1 MASKTA
7 ELRELTDDQLLERAE
22 SAKEELF
29 NLRFQLATGQ
39 LDDSSSIKKTRHEI
53 ARIATVMRERDI
65 EAAQLAAMDAGP
77 DSPEMDAEA
86 RAPGTEA
93 RDEPGTERER

>member
-1 MASKTA
+1 MPSKSA
-7 ELRELTDDQLLERAE
+7 ELRELTDGQLLERAE

-39 LDDSSSIKKTRHEI
+39 LDDSSSIKKIRHEI

-65 EAAQLAAMDAGP
+65 ESRLDALAADT
-77 DSPEMDAEA
+77 
-86 RAPGTEA
+86 PG
-93 RDEPGTERER
+93 EPGTETER

>member
-1 MASKTA
+1 VASKTA
-7 ELRELTDDQLLERAE
+7 ELRELTDDQLRERAE

-39 LDDSSSIKKTRHEI
+39 LDDSSSIKKVRHEI

-65 EAAQLAAMDAGP
+65 EARLDALAV
-77 DSPEMDAEA
+77 EA
-86 RAPGTEA
+86 PA
-93 RDEPGTERER
+93 EPGTGPRTEKER

>member
-7 ELRELTDDQLLERAE
+7 ELRDLTDEQLVERAE

-39 LDDSSSIKKTRHEI
+39 LDDSSSIKKIRHEI

-65 EAAQLAAMDAGP
+65 EATSVAAA
-77 DSPEMDAEA
+77 AEQ
-86 RAPGTEA
+86 APAEPRTE
-93 RDEPGTERER
+93 DEQ

>member
-7 ELRELTDDQLLERAE
+7 ELRELTDEQLLERAE

-39 LDDSSSIKKTRHEI
+39 LDDSSSIKKVRHEI
-53 ARIATVMRERDI
+53 ARIATVMSQRDI
-65 EAAQLAAMDAGP
+65 EAARAIAT
-77 DSPEMDAEA
+77 DAEA
-86 RAPGTEA
+86 EA
-93 RDEPGTERER
+93 REEAPDEQGSER

>member
-7 ELRELTDDQLLERAE
+7 ELHELTDEQLLERAE

-39 LDDSSSIKKTRHEI
+39 LDDSSSIKKIRHEI

-65 EAAQLAAMDAGP
+65 EEARAAAMDA
-77 DSPEMDAEA
+77 EAEA
-86 RAPGTEA
+86 PEEA
-93 RDEPGTERER
+93 GDER

>member
-39 LDDSSSIKKTRHEI
+39 LDNSSSIKKVRHEI

-65 EAAQLAAMDAGP
+65 EARLDAIAA
-77 DSPEMDAEA
+77 AEA
-86 RAPGTEA
+86 PPEPRTEK
-93 RDEPGTERER
+93 EQ

>member
-7 ELRELTDDQLLERAE
+7 ELRELTDAQLLERAE

-39 LDDSSSIKKTRHEI
+39 LDDSSSIKKVRHEI
-53 ARIATVMRERDI
+53 ARIATVMRQRDF
-65 EAAQLAAMDAGP
+65 EAAAT
-77 DSPEMDAEA
+77 DAEA
-86 RAPGTEA
+86 GGAGTQLGTES
-93 RDEPGTERER
+93 ER

>member
-1 MASKTA
+1 MPSKAA
-7 ELRELTDDQLLERAE
+7 ELRELTDQQLLERAE

-39 LDDSSSIKKTRHEI
+39 LDNPSTIKKVRHEI

-65 EAAQLAAMDAGP
+65 EARLDALVVAAETRSATETE
-77 DSPEMDAEA
+77 PE
-86 RAPGTEA
+86 RGTQE
-93 RDEPGTERER
+93 ER

>member
-7 ELRELTDDQLLERAE
+7 ELRELTDAQLLERAE

-39 LDDSSSIKKTRHEI
+39 LDDSSSIKKVRHEI
-53 ARIATVMRERDI
+53 ARIATVMRQRDD
-65 EAAQLAAMDAGP
+65 EAAVP
-77 DSPEMDAEA
+77 DVETEA
-86 RAPGTEA
+86 VGTDDPGTESK
-93 RDEPGTERER
+93 R

>member
-7 ELRELTDDQLLERAE
+7 ELRELTDEQLLERAE

-39 LDDSSSIKKTRHEI
+39 LDNSSSIKKVRHEI
-53 ARIATVMRERDI
+53 ARVATVMRERDI
-65 EAAQLAAMDAGP
+65 EARLDAVAAAQQAP
-77 DSPEMDAEA
+77 AEP
-86 RAPGTEA
+86 RTEK
-93 RDEPGTERER
+93 EQ

>member
-1 MASKTA
+1 MSSKTA

-39 LDDSSSIKKTRHEI
+39 LDDSSSIKKIRHEI
-53 ARIATVMRERDI
+53 ARIATVMRQRDI
-65 EAAQLAAMDAGP
+65 EEARVAAI
-77 DSPEMDAEA
+77 DAEA
-86 RAPGTEA
+86 GDEQGPRTEKK
-93 RDEPGTERER
+93 R

>member
-1 MASKTA
+1 MPSKAA
-7 ELRELTDDQLLERAE
+7 ELRELTDQQLLERAE

-39 LDDSSSIKKTRHEI
+39 LDNPSTIKKVRHEI

-65 EAAQLAAMDAGP
+65 EARLDALVAAAETR
-77 DSPEMDAEA
+77 SATETEPE
-86 RAPGTEA
+86 RGTQE
-93 RDEPGTERER
+93 ER

>member
-39 LDDSSSIKKTRHEI
+39 LDNSSAIKKVRHEI

-65 EAAQLAAMDAGP
+65 EARLDAIAAA
-77 DSPEMDAEA
+77 A
-86 RAPGTEA
+86 APV
-93 RDEPGTERER
+93 EPGTESEQ